1 MTALCFLK
9 CFKAN
14 AGIVIPLI
22 IVSIG
27 LFKCVYSISVASQ
40 TEDAK
45 IEKLPFCDENL
56 ATERA
61 ATNR

>member
-1 MTALCFLK
+1 MTVVCLLK

-14 AGIVIPLI
+14 AGILIPLI
-22 IVSIG
+22 ICSLG
-27 LFKCVYSISVASQ
+27 LIKCVCTTSVAA
-40 TEDAK
+40 EEV
-45 IEKLPFCDENL
+45 EKLPFCDENL